1 MLDATG
7 GADSFRGPAP
17 LLQTRSGRRVD
28 PILRVSNLRKSFGSL
43 VAVDDVSLEVPEG
56 SIFGIAGPNGAGKT
70 SLFNAVTGLPF
81 RADSGTI
88 EFGGRRVE
96 RTAAHELCRLGI
108 ARTFQQVVAFNTLS
122 VDQNVRLAAVFGR
135 ARGTRPAAD
144 VVDRALGF
152 VGLTEQRTLVAGSL
166 PLDARKRLM
175 LASALATEPRLLMLD
190 EPAAGLHGPEL
201 ARLHELILG
210 IRDMGIT
217 VVMIEHVLPVL
228 FGLSDRVLV
237 MDAGRSIA
245 VGTPTEVAMND
256 IVISAYLGEHGRRA
270 FDAAQG

>member
-1 MLDATG
+1 
-7 GADSFRGPAP
+7 
-17 LLQTRSGRRVD
+17 VD

-43 VAVDDVSLEVPEG
+43 VAVDDVSLEVLEG

-70 SLFNAVTGLPF
+70 SLFNAITGLPF
-81 RADSGTI
+81 HADAGTI

-135 ARGTRPAAD
+135 ARGSVPAAD
-144 VVDRALGF
+144 VVDHALRF
-152 VGLTEQRTLVAGSL
+152 AGLTEQRNLMAGSL

-201 ARLHELILG
+201 ARLHELILA
-210 IRDMGIT
+210 IREMGIT

-245 VGTPTEVAMND
+245 EGTPTEVAMD
-256 IVISAYLGEHGRRA
+256 EVVISAYLGEHGRRA
-270 FDAAQG
+270 FDAARG

>member
-1 MLDATG
+1 
-7 GADSFRGPAP
+7 
-17 LLQTRSGRRVD
+17 
-28 PILRVSNLRKSFGSL
+28 
-43 VAVDDVSLEVPEG
+43 
-56 SIFGIAGPNGAGKT
+56 
-70 SLFNAVTGLPF
+70 
-81 RADSGTI
+81 
-88 EFGGRRVE
+88 
-96 RTAAHELCRLGI
+96 
-108 ARTFQQVVAFNTLS
+108 
-122 VDQNVRLAAVFGR
+122 
-135 ARGTRPAAD
+135 
-144 VVDRALGF
+144 
-152 VGLTEQRTLVAGSL
+152 
-166 PLDARKRLM
+166 M